1 MLLPYLN
8 ENLIEA
14 GCDEAGRGCLAGAVY
29 AAAVILPKD
38 FKNEFIYIAFFLTE
52 STKYS
57 IINSVIRYEQLSLFR
72 GFGMRYEV
80 GIICIR

>member
-1 MLLPYLN
+1 MKKYF
-8 ENLIEA
+8 
-14 GCDEAGRGCLAGAVY
+14 C
-29 AAAVILPKD
+29 PKD

-57 IINSVIRYEQLSLFR
+57 IINFVIRYEQLSLFR